1 MGYTSFLKKRYDKYF
16 ETFFSLCMTPML
28 FICQDGKV
36 GCFNHPASEFFGFS
50 DEKEI
55 SDLYFWQDPNYR
67 FKKPLVHS
75 CENKTVFDLTYSFE
89 SVKEEGFYKT
99 SKEGIVKAR
108 VIISQIVFS
117 QELKGQLVEFHNLFG
132 IYDGQEYMDTEKQML
147 ELVFNSMT
155 EGLALHEIIL
165 NERGQA
171 YDYRFLQ
178 VNPSF
183 EKIMGLKSADITGK
197 TVRQILPNVEQYW
210 IDTYAKVAL
219 EGETLRIN
227 NFSSDLKKYFDVIT
241 FSPKKYYFAV
251 LALDITEKVVM
262 QRELIKA
269 KEEAEAAWRA
279 KNIFIANMSHELRN
293 PMNGIMGFVDLLCE
307 SELNDSQRE
316 YVNIIH
322 DSSFSLLRIL
332 NDIIDFS
339 RLDSSAMSICEEMT
353 DIRAYMSRIYE
364 FFLPS
369 CSLAGNSFV
378 LETDSMIPRSIFMDK
393 ERYRQVIS
401 NLIGNAIKF
410 CRNGKVEVKLSLI
423 SKTDGACEIS
433 FSVKDSGIGIKE
445 EDMHKLFRPFSQID
459 STPAKKYSGTGLGL
473 AISQRIIQAFGSEIK
488 VDSLPGK
495 GSIFHFIMKF
505 KYKD

>member
-1 MGYTSFLKKRYDKYF
+1 
-16 ETFFSLCMTPML
+16 
-28 FICQDGKV
+28 
-36 GCFNHPASEFFGFS
+36 
-50 DEKEI
+50 
-55 SDLYFWQDPNYR
+55 
-67 FKKPLVHS
+67 
-75 CENKTVFDLTYSFE
+75 
-89 SVKEEGFYKT
+89 
-99 SKEGIVKAR
+99 
-108 VIISQIVFS
+108 
-117 QELKGQLVEFHNLFG
+117 
-132 IYDGQEYMDTEKQML
+132 
-147 ELVFNSMT
+147 MT

-423 SKTDGACEIS
+423 SKTNEVCEIN

>member
-1 MGYTSFLKKRYDKYF
+1 MGYTSFLKKRYDRYF
-16 ETFFSLCMTPML
+16 ETFFSLCATPML
-28 FICQDGKV
+28 FICQNGRV
-36 GCFNHPASEFFGFS
+36 GCLNRTAFELFGFS
-50 DEKEI
+50 KEENI
-55 SDLYFWQDPNYR
+55 SDLYFWEDPNYR
-67 FKKPLVHS
+67 FKKS
-75 CENKTVFDLTYSFE
+75 SIRFGEDRTVFDLVYSFE
-89 SVKEEGFYKT
+89 AVKNECFYKT
-99 SKEGIVKAR
+99 SKKGVFKA
-108 VIISQIVFS
+108 QIMVSRAVFS
-117 QELKGQLVEFHNLFG
+117 QELNGQLVEIHNLSD
-132 IYDGQEYMDTEKQML
+132 IYGGQESMDTEKQML
-147 ELVFNSMT
+147 KLVFDSMT

-165 NERGQA
+165 NEHGKA

-219 EGETLRIN
+219 EGETMRIN
-227 NFSSDLKKYFDVIT
+227 NFSSDLKKYFDVIA

-251 LALDITEKVVM
+251 LALDITEKVIM
-262 QRELIKA
+262 HRELIKA

-293 PMNGIMGFVDLLCE
+293 PMNGIMGFLDLLCE

-316 YVNIIH
+316 YVNIIQ

-364 FFLPS
+364 FFLPVCLS
-369 CSLAGNSFV
+369 SGNNFV
-378 LETDSMIPRSIFMDK
+378 LETDSSIPRSIFVDK

-401 NLIGNAIKF
+401 NLIGNAVKF
-410 CRNGKVEVKLSLI
+410 CRNGKVEVSLSMI

-433 FSVKDSGIGIKE
+433 FSVKDSGIGIKQ

-459 STPAKKYSGTGLGL
+459 STPGKKYGGTGLGL

-488 VDSLPGK
+488 VDSFPGK
-495 GSIFHFIMKF
+495 GSRFYFILKF